1 MKDTSSYKAAIEELE
16 SIVGEIENE
25 SVDVDVL
32 AQKVK
37 RATFLINLCRKKLKT
52 TDNEIKRILKEFEKE
67 DET

>member
-1 MKDTSSYKAAIEELE
+1 MKDTLSYKAAIEELE

-32 AQKVK
+32 ARKVK